1 MFTPDFLKDL
11 RVLFVEDEE
20 LAREK
25 LAKLLSKLFKE
36 VVLASNGLDGLEK
49 YQKSK
54 ATNEKIDL
62 IISDISMPELSGFEA
77 ITTLSDN
84 NKNIKV
90 LFLSMFAGD
99 DYIYH
104 CIKAGGCGLLSKDSP
119 KEELLFAIELISKGK
134 RYFGKALPEEK
145 IFQFVKDYEKNLS
158 KEKIT
163 KKPDFTEQEI
173 SVLLLVAEGQT
184 SSDIADKLF
193 ISKRTVDSHRA
204 NIIHKLGLRTGP
216 QLLKYAIK
224 FSEEYKIKTP

>member
-1 MFTPDFLKDL
+1 MNNNKTTILIADDHELVRKGIISLLIEEQNLQVVAEANNGKDL
-11 RVLFVEDEE
+11 VYKYL
-20 LAREK
+20 K
-25 LAKLLSKLFKE
+25 FKP
-36 VVLASNGLDGLEK
+36 
-49 YQKSK
+49 
-54 ATNEKIDL
+54 DL

-104 CIKAGGCGLLSKDSP
+104 CIKAGGCGLISKDSP

-163 KKPDFTEQEI
+163 KKTDFTEQEI

-204 NIIHKLGLRTGP
+204 NIIHKLGLKTGP

-224 FSEEYKIKTP
+224 FSEEYKMKTP